1 MADKLNRNNERFFAD
16 LELSLR
22 PTKKVEFASTYTEK
36 KEEKQKRK
44 KRKETGASSSLIA
57 EKQSSLCSG
66 SSLMVCA
73 AGAAELMRS
82 GADLLKFVAQYVHV
96 SVMQRH
102 ELPLMA
108 FSENSMQLE
117 TVLELEGLCLSLGSE
132 ELNPEEREM
141 SCYVTCNT
149 LAAALYIPY
158 PGALTK
164 VI

>member
-1 MADKLNRNNERFFAD
+1 MSVEHGCQWHHCQYCLVHAVTRVGVRRYF
-16 LELSLR
+16 LEDNKAGQACPSPSL
-22 PTKKVEFASTYTEK
+22 P
-36 KEEKQKRK
+36 Q
-44 KRKETGASSSLIA
+44 
-57 EKQSSLCSG
+57 
-66 SSLMVCA
+66 
-73 AGAAELMRS
+73 
-82 GADLLKFVAQYVHV
+82 
-96 SVMQRH
+96 
-102 ELPLMA
+102 LPLMA

-117 TVLELEGLCLSLGSE
+117 IVLELEGLCLSLGSE